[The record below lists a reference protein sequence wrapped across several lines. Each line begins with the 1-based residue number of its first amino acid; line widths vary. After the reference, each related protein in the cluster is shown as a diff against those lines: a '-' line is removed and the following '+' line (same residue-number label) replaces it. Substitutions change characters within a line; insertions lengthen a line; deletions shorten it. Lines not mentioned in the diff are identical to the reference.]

1 MRWHAWRMAKP
12 QPVPQIEALPP
23 YVPGARGVRG
33 ERPPV
38 KVSSNENPATPLP
51 SVVEALHSAST
62 TINRYPDMFAVE
74 LTERLAA
81 RHGVQPANVVTGGGS
96 VGVLAHLLQAF
107 AGPGDD
113 VLFAW
118 RSFEAYPILTS
129 LAGATPVTV
138 PLDADARHDLPA
150 LAAAISAQT
159 KVVMVSSPNN
169 PTGPAVRADEFEQF
183 MSAVPEHVLVVL
195 DEAYVEYVTD
205 PAAVAGE
212 TLVGRY
218 ENLLVLRTFSKAYGL
233 AGLRVGYA
241 VGPESI
247 VSAVRKAVTPFSVS
261 TVAQVAA
268 IASLDAEDELRE
280 RVESTIAERA
290 RVVAALA
297 EQGWSVPE
305 AQGNFVWIPAGDR
318 ALELAQH
325 LAAQDP
331 QVLVRPFAGDG
342 VRITIG
348 APEENDAVLAALANL
363 AGRV

>member
-1 MRWHAWRMAKP
+1 MAKP
-12 QPVPQIEALPP
+12 QPVAQIEALPP
-23 YVPGARGVRG
+23 YVPGARGVPG
-33 ERPPV
+33 SRPPI

-51 SVVEALHSAST
+51 SVVEALHHASE

-81 RHGVQPANVVTGGGS
+81 RHGVRSENVVTGGGS

-107 AGPGDD
+107 AGPGDE
-113 VLFAW
+113 VVFAW

-138 PLDADARHDLPA
+138 PLDADARHDLAA

-159 KVVMVSSPNN
+159 KVVMVCSPNN
-169 PTGPAVRADEFEQF
+169 PTGPAVGAAEFEQF
-183 MSAVPEHVLVVL
+183 MKAVPEHVLVVL

-205 PAAVAGE
+205 PAAVQGE
-212 TLVGRY
+212 ALIGRY
-218 ENLLVLRTFSKAYGL
+218 ENLVILRTFSKAYGL

-241 VGPESI
+241 IGPEPI
-247 VSAVRKAVTPFSVS
+247 VTAVRKAVTPFSVS

-268 IASLDAEDELRE
+268 IASVDAEAELLE
-280 RVESTIAERA
+280 RVAVTVAERT
-290 RVVAALA
+290 RVLDVLA
-297 EQGWSVPE
+297 GQGWNVPQ
-305 AQGNFVWIPAGDR
+305 AQGNFVWVPAGDK

-363 AGRV
+363 AWRV

>member
-1 MRWHAWRMAKP
+1 M
-12 QPVPQIEALPP
+12 
-23 YVPGARGVRG
+23 RG

-107 AGPGDD
+107 AGPGDE
-113 VLFAW
+113 VVFAW

-138 PLDADARHDLPA
+138 PLDADARHDLSA
-150 LAAAISAQT
+150 LAAAMTERT
-159 KVVMVSSPNN
+159 KVVMVCSPNN
-169 PTGPAVRADEFEQF
+169 PTGPAVGAAEFEQF
-183 MSAVPEHVLVVL
+183 MKAVPEHVLVVL

-205 PAAVAGE
+205 PAAVQGE
-212 TLVGRY
+212 ALIGRY
-218 ENLLVLRTFSKAYGL
+218 ENLVILRTFSKAYGL

-241 VGPESI
+241 IGPEPI
-247 VSAVRKAVTPFSVS
+247 VTAVRKAVTPFSVS

-268 IASLDAEDELRE
+268 IASVDAEAELLE
-280 RVESTIAERA
+280 RVAVTVAERT
-290 RVVAALA
+290 RVLDVLA
-297 EQGWSVPE
+297 GQGWNVPQ
-305 AQGNFVWIPAGDR
+305 AQGNFVWVPAGDK

-363 AGRV
+363 AWRV

>member
-1 MRWHAWRMAKP
+1 MAQP

-23 YVPGARGVRG
+23 YVPGARGVAG
-33 ERPPV
+33 TRPPV
-38 KVSSNENPATPLP
+38 KVSSNENPTSPLP
-51 SVVEALHSAST
+51 SVVEAVHRAGE

-81 RHGVQPANVVTGGGS
+81 RHGVRPENVVTGGGS

-107 AGPGDD
+107 AGPGDE

-138 PLDADARHDLPA
+138 PVDADARHDLAA
-150 LAAAISAQT
+150 LAAAITERT
-159 KVVMVSSPNN
+159 KVVMVCSPNN
-169 PTGPAVRADEFEQF
+169 PTGPAVGAAEFEEF
-183 MSAVPEHVLVVL
+183 MASVPERVLVVL

-205 PAAVAGE
+205 PSAVQGE
-212 TLVGRY
+212 ALLGRY
-218 ENLLVLRTFSKAYGL
+218 DNLLVLRTFSKAYGL

-247 VSAVRKAVTPFSVS
+247 VTAVRKAVTPFSVS

-280 RVESTIAERA
+280 RVEATIAERH
-290 RVVAALA
+290 RVISALA

-318 ALELAQH
+318 ALELAQN
-325 LAAQDP
+325 LAALDP
-331 QVLVRPFAGDG
+331 QVLVRPFSGDG

-348 APEENDAVLAALANL
+348 SAEDNDAVLVALANL
-363 AGRV
+363 AWRV

>member
-1 MRWHAWRMAKP
+1 MAKP

-23 YVPGARGVRG
+23 YVPGARGVPG
-33 ERPPV
+33 ARPPV
-38 KVSSNENPATPLP
+38 KVSSNENPASPLP
-51 SVVEALHSAST
+51 SVVEAVHRAGQT
-62 TINRYPDMFAVE
+62 MNRYPDMFAVE

-81 RHGVQPANVVTGGGS
+81 RHGVEPANVVTGGGS

-107 AGPGDD
+107 AGPGDE
-113 VLFAW
+113 VVFAW

-138 PLDADARHDLPA
+138 ALDAGARHDLRA
-150 LAAAISAQT
+150 LATAITERT
-159 KVVMVSSPNN
+159 KVVMVCSPNN
-169 PTGPAVRADEFEQF
+169 PTGPAVGAAEFEEF
-183 MSAVPEHVLVVL
+183 MAQVPEHVLVVL

-205 PAAVAGE
+205 PAAVQGE
-212 TLVGRY
+212 TLIGRY
-218 ENLLVLRTFSKAYGL
+218 DNLLVLRTFSKAYGL

-241 VGPESI
+241 VGPEPI
-247 VSAVRKAVTPFSVS
+247 VSGVRKAVTPFSVS

-268 IASLDAEDELRE
+268 IASLEAEDELRE

-290 RVVAALA
+290 RVVAELA
-297 EQGWSVPE
+297 KQGWTVPE

-331 QVLVRPFAGDG
+331 QVLVRPFARDG
-342 VRITIG
+342 VRVTIG
-348 APEENDAVLAALANL
+348 AAQENDAVLAHLADL
-363 AGRV
+363 AWRV

>member
-1 MRWHAWRMAKP
+1 M
-12 QPVPQIEALPP
+12 
-23 YVPGARGVRG
+23 PGS
-33 ERPPV
+33 RPPI

-51 SVVEALHSAST
+51 SVVEALHHASE

-81 RHGVQPANVVTGGGS
+81 RHGVRSENVVTGGGS

-107 AGPGDD
+107 AGPGDE
-113 VLFAW
+113 VVFAW

-138 PLDADARHDLPA
+138 PLDADARHDLAA

-159 KVVMVSSPNN
+159 KVVMVCSPNN
-169 PTGPAVRADEFEQF
+169 PTGPAVGAAEFEQF
-183 MSAVPEHVLVVL
+183 MKAVPEHVLVVL

-205 PAAVAGE
+205 PAAVQGE
-212 TLVGRY
+212 ALIGRY
-218 ENLLVLRTFSKAYGL
+218 ENLVILRTFSKAYGL

-241 VGPESI
+241 IGPEPI
-247 VSAVRKAVTPFSVS
+247 VTAVRKAVTPFSVS

-268 IASLDAEDELRE
+268 IASVDAEAELLE
-280 RVESTIAERA
+280 RVAVTVAERT
-290 RVVAALA
+290 RVLDVLA
-297 EQGWSVPE
+297 GQGWNVPQ
-305 AQGNFVWIPAGDR
+305 AQGNFVWVPAGDK

-363 AGRV
+363 AWRV